1 LPILALSPKGWVSN
15 TPGSLRVTEMVSLS
29 VAAIVRCIETEGM
42 FNHSEGYVAPQAG
55 VVVTEDF

>member
-1 LPILALSPKGWVSN
+1 
-15 TPGSLRVTEMVSLS
+15 MVSLS